1 MSIFNRSV
9 PYDDIYQVAKDKV
22 HQVTYKGE
30 YIDRYTLLQYIYTYY
45 ISKRGS
51 VDLHDAMDVV
61 ERFHMSGE
69 IKA

>member
-22 HQVTYKGE
+22 HQMYYKGE
-30 YIDRYTLLQYIYTYY
+30 SIDRYTLLQHIYVYY
-45 ISKRGS
+45 QAKRGS

-69 IKA
+69 VKA